1 MNQMQAYSDILQLRT
16 TFKRLQQLSW
26 TISKLEQ
33 KYDIGTLNESEL
45 IQLAD
50 VYRGYTSELQSIYDE
65 LNDESH
71 PNQQE

>member
-1 MNQMQAYSDILQLRT
+1 MNQIQAYSDILQLRT

-33 KYDIGTLNESEL
+33 KYDIDALNEEEL
-45 IQLAD
+45 IQLAG

-65 LNDESH
+65 LKDEPH